1 MQVFQIPRS
10 CTNCSSIGRRAQVSS
25 TPYSRI
31 VEWSERCS
39 KVRIS
44 RGGYVKGGWKE
55 EAKVR
60 GNKRQDKE
68 SWKKESGDSKVLGQR
83 GGWLSKKRRLV
94 KKKKKRNRGRGNK
107 KERNEMRKSSR
118 RRKRRKRI
126 SSGLS
131 REWDRDRRKRRKE
144 KRGKH
149 FRRQLSV
156 SRKPAGTWEI
166 CAVIGPCIVYQRKNR
181 TAEISNRF
189 SSKQITLFPTF
200 LPCSEEYSPGEKN
213 WFHFG
218 LDRDKRC
225 NEEYFILEINLK
237 GKGKRSDCWLPCN
250 IG

>member
-1 MQVFQIPRS
+1 MNIERKKQKYEAI
-10 CTNCSSIGRRAQVSS
+10 NGKIKK
-25 TPYSRI
+25 
-31 VEWSERCS
+31 VEKR
-39 KVRIS
+39 KV
-44 RGGYVKGGWKE
+44 E
-55 EAKVR
+55 TAKY
-60 GNKRQDKE
+60 
-68 SWKKESGDSKVLGQR
+68 W

-94 KKKKKRNRGRGNK
+94 KKKKKRNRGRENK

-213 WFHFG
+213 
-218 LDRDKRC
+218 
-225 NEEYFILEINLK
+225 
-237 GKGKRSDCWLPCN
+237 
-250 IG
+250 